1 MSIAIKK
8 MMVKEETKKR
18 FEWMDVLRGLLII
31 SVVIGHSTGKF
42 NGYIY
47 QFHMG
52 AFFLVSGYLAKQK
65 SRSLLETIYHKVLT
79 LFLPVLTSV
88 CILQLVV
95 YGLHRLNIYN
105 MLLGDMQYITLGIV
119 LKEFFLH
126 GTIYVWWLG
135 AAWFVLVLFL
145 ISIIHRALYQ
155 LVDEKYGVVYGILSI
170 CLFLIGYLISKT
182 GAHAWNIDLV
192 LIAQVYYVIGLYLYK
207 YAENVVQKRTW
218 MQAIVLACI
227 TFVIM
232 HIIATKLH
240 FTMDYPSRAFNA
252 PAIDIFMVVN
262 GAIFIYALAMCISKI
277 PFINQVTAYLG
288 RNTLPI
294 LLFHFMAFK
303 ISFYCLYKFGL
314 IPFQDISVFVPS
326 DEVGEKYWWFIA
338 LIAILVS
345 LLIWVIITHIP
356 ILNVLFGQDKTLYK
370 LWYNKL
376 SCNAIWTKIDR
387 QISKIKLPSLA
398 EQQIVRMGTIIA
410 KFHPIMI
417 LCLAAMVLVGIPIA
431 MQGVI
436 LNDEVQ
442 MLQNRAQGIGHL
454 VSHNINAEL
463 QMGRPLRIMAA
474 INASLSF
481 LFSNMT
487 ASRVFQVVI
496 IFVAILSFGY
506 FAWKLLRNIKFS
518 VFVCA
523 FILAFMPITFE
534 HATPN
539 AFNGL
544 VYVPM
549 IELFISLSLFCSYL
563 EQKNK
568 KYIVWSAV
576 LFIISLLGYEFMVT
590 FILLY
595 PLVYIYKR
603 VKGFEIR
610 RILKIFAPVAIF
622 GIAYV
627 AVLYLSSIIMHGSYD
642 GAKFGFV
649 SFRSSMT
656 ILINLFCSAIPGY
669 WLTNKKYQYLYSV
682 YGDLSALSVRAIIL
696 GIVICTILTYTRLHK
711 TNEQK
716 KTYGNVGF
724 GGMVL
729 IGLLFSFLPASAN
742 AVSSIYQ
749 GAVTSE
755 NFTSLP
761 VTSFLYISVCFTIC
775 LILWKLFDKIR
786 NKYAICAI
794 CIIIACCSMP
804 VQAMNDTFAKE
815 QHANFERLMSVDNI
829 FATNTAKNL
838 KYQIVYAEDLYK
850 THNALSIQEGYFDTI
865 AASNGIEGISFVT
878 DKTQPCS
885 IMIFESGINQWTISS
900 GDEAVILSEY
910 RLTGMQTVRLDYDVC
925 EYVEVA
931 DQGKDGDFYYYHFK
945 KNQDGK
951 LVISQEEPFA
961 DIVRTA
967 GSTLA
972 AANIEYGI
980 YQDGWVAPETKLQ
993 IASGSTGVINLMG
1006 TYTQEIKGD
1015 EVISIY
1021 QDQTLLTQYP
1031 VTGQDIEIEIPCHS
1045 DTVAELM
1052 IKCNFSFAAEPPDVR
1067 ELSFQID
1074 DIIVE

>member
-1 MSIAIKK
+1 MEAKKTIAKN
-8 MMVKEETKKR
+8 ESTNR
-18 FEWMDVLRGLLII
+18 FVWMDVLRGLLII

-79 LFLPVLTSV
+79 LFLPVFSSL
-88 CILQLVV
+88 CILQFVT
-95 YGLHRLNIYN
+95 YGLYKFNMYN
-105 MLLGDMQYITLGIV
+105 MFFNDMQYVSFGMV
-119 LKEFFLH
+119 LKEFFLN
-126 GTIYVWWLG
+126 GSIYVWWLG

-155 LVDEKYGVVYGILSI
+155 LLDEKYGIVYGILSI
-170 CLFLIGYLISKT
+170 CLFLIGYSISKS

-192 LIAQVYYVIGLYLYK
+192 LIAQFYYVIGLYLRK

-218 MQAIVLACI
+218 VRPIVLACI

-240 FTMDYPSRAFNA
+240 LTMDYPSRAFNA
-252 PAIDIFMVVN
+252 PAIDVFMVVN

-277 PFINQVTAYLG
+277 PVINQVTAYLG

-303 ISFYCLYKFGL
+303 IPFYVLYKFGSISL
-314 IPFQDISVFVPS
+314 QDISVLVPS
-326 DEVGEKYWWFIA
+326 DEVGKKYWWFIA

-356 ILNVLFGQDKTLYK
+356 VLNVLFGQDKKIYK

-376 SCNAIWTKIDR
+376 SSNAIWTKIDK
-387 QISKIKLPSLA
+387 QISKIKLPSLD
-398 EQQIVRMGTIIA
+398 EIQIVRMKTITI
-410 KFHPIMI
+410 KFHPIII
-417 LCLAAMVLVGIPIA
+417 LCLIAIVLVSIPIV
-431 MQGVI
+431 MQGII

-442 MLQNRAQGIGHL
+442 MFQNREQGFGHML
-454 VSHNINAEL
+454 SNNIDAEL
-463 QMGRPLRIMAA
+463 RMGRPLRIMAA
-474 INASLSF
+474 INTSFSF
-481 LFSNMT
+481 LFLNMT
-487 ASRVFQVVI
+487 ASRIFQMVI
-496 IFVAILSFGY
+496 ISVAILSFGY
-506 FAWKLLRNIKFS
+506 FAWKLLENVKFS

-523 FILAFMPITFE
+523 VILAFMPITFE

-576 LFIISLLGYEFMVT
+576 LLIISLLGYEFMVT

-595 PLVYIYKR
+595 PLVYIYKK

-610 RILKIFAPVAIF
+610 RIPKIFAPVAIF

-627 AVLYLSSIIMHGSYD
+627 AVLYLSSITMHGSYD

-649 SFRSSMT
+649 SLRSSLT

-682 YGDLSALSVRAIIL
+682 YGDLTALSVRTIIL
-696 GIVICTILTYTRLHK
+696 GIVICIILIYVRLYK
-711 TNEQK
+711 ANEEK
-716 KTYGNVGF
+716 KTYGNAGF
-724 GGMVL
+724 LGMVL
-729 IGLLFSFLPASAN
+729 TGLLFSFLPASAN

-749 GAVTSE
+749 GAVTSDH
-755 NFTSLP
+755 FTSLP

-786 NKYAICAI
+786 NKYVLCAICALI
-794 CIIIACCSMP
+794 VCCSMP

-815 QHANFERLMSVDNI
+815 QHANFERLISMNNI
-829 FATNTAKNL
+829 FTTNTAKQL
-838 KYQIVYAEDLYK
+838 KYQVVYTEDLYK
-850 THNALSIQEGYFDTI
+850 THNALAVQEGYFNTI
-865 AASNGIEGISFVT
+865 ASANGIEGISFVT
-878 DKTQPCS
+878 DKMQPCS
-885 IMIFESGINQWTISS
+885 IMIFESGVNQWTITS

-910 RLTGMQTVRLDYDVC
+910 RLTGTQAVRLGYNEC

-931 DQGKDGDFYYYHFK
+931 DQGRDGDFYYYHFK
-945 KNQDGK
+945 KDKDDN
-951 LVISQEEPFA
+951 LVISQEEPFVN
-961 DIVRTA
+961 IVRTA

-972 AANIEYGI
+972 TANIEYGI
-980 YQDGWVAPETKLQ
+980 HQDGWVEPEAKLQ
-993 IASGSTGVINLMG
+993 IATGTTG
-1006 TYTQEIKGD
+1006 TVCLTGIYTQEIKGD
-1015 EVISIY
+1015 EIISIY
-1021 QDQTLLTQYP
+1021 QDQTLLVQYS
-1031 VTGQDIEIEIPCHS
+1031 VTGQDIDMEIPCNPN
-1045 DTVAELM
+1045 TVAELT
-1052 IKCNFSFAAEPPDVR
+1052 IKCNFLFAAEPPDIR
-1067 ELSFQID
+1067 ELSFLILSLDGQ
-1074 DIIVE
+1074 

>member
-8 MMVKEETKKR
+8 TMVREETKKR
-18 FEWMDVLRGLLII
+18 FVWMDILRGLLII

-88 CILQLVV
+88 CILQLAT
-95 YGLHRLNIYN
+95 YGLHKLNIYN
-105 MLLGDMQYITLGIV
+105 MLLGDMQYITFGIV

-126 GTIYVWWLG
+126 GSIYVWWLG

-155 LVDEKYGVVYGILSI
+155 LLDEKYGVVYGILSI
-170 CLFLIGYLISKT
+170 CLFLIGYSISKT

-192 LIAQVYYVIGLYLYK
+192 LIAQFYYVIGLYLCK

-252 PAIDIFMVVN
+252 PAIDVFMVVN

-277 PFINQVTAYLG
+277 PVINWLTAYLG

-303 ISFYCLYKFGL
+303 VSFYFLYKFGL

-326 DEVGEKYWWFIA
+326 DEVGKKYWWFIA

-345 LLIWVIITHIP
+345 LLIWVIIKHIP
-356 ILNVLFGQDKTLYK
+356 ILNVLFGQEKKLYK
-370 LWYNKL
+370 LWYNDL
-376 SCNAIWTKIDR
+376 SCNTIWTKIDK

-398 EQQIVRMGTIIA
+398 GQQIVRMKTIIA

-417 LCLAAMVLVGIPIA
+417 LCLAAMVLVGIPIV
-431 MQGVI
+431 MQGII

-442 MLQNRAQGIGHL
+442 MLQNRVQGFGHL
-454 VSHNINAEL
+454 LSHNINAEL

-487 ASRVFQVVI
+487 ASRVLQVVI

-506 FAWKLLRNIKFS
+506 FVWKLLENVKFS
-518 VFVCA
+518 IFVCA
-523 FILAFMPITFE
+523 VILAFMPITFE
-534 HATPN
+534 CATPN

-576 LFIISLLGYEFMVT
+576 LLIISLLGYEFMVT

-595 PLVYIYKR
+595 PLVYIYKK
-603 VKGFEIR
+603 VKVFDIR
-610 RILKIFAPVAIF
+610 RIVKIFVPVAIF

-627 AVLYLSSIIMHGSYD
+627 AVLYLSSITMHGSYD

-649 SFRSSMT
+649 SLKSSLT

-682 YGDLSALSVRAIIL
+682 YGDLTALSVRAILL
-696 GIVICTILTYTRLHK
+696 GIVICIILIFVRLHK
-711 TNEQK
+711 INEEK
-716 KTYGNVGF
+716 NTYRNAGF
-724 GGMVL
+724 LGMVL
-729 IGLLFSFLPASAN
+729 TGLLFSFLPASAN

-794 CIIIACCSMP
+794 CVLIVCCSMP

-815 QHANFERLMSVDNI
+815 QHANFNRLISMNNI
-829 FATNTAKNL
+829 FTTNTAKNL

-850 THNALSIQEGYFDTI
+850 TNNALAIQEGYFDTI

-885 IMIFESGINQWTISS
+885 IMIFESGVNQWTITS

-910 RLTGMQTVRLDYDVC
+910 RLTGTQAVRLGYNEC

-931 DQGKDGDFYYYHFK
+931 DQGRDGDFYYYHFK
-945 KNQDGK
+945 KDQDGK
-951 LVISQEEPFA
+951 LIINRAEPFA
-961 DIVRTA
+961 DIARTA

-972 AANIEYGI
+972 TANIEYGI
-980 YQDGWVAPETKLQ
+980 YEDGWVAPETKLQ
-993 IASGSTGVINLMG
+993 IATGSTGVISLTG
-1006 TYTQEIKGD
+1006 TYTQAIKGN
-1015 EVISIY
+1015 EVISVY
-1021 QDQTLLTQYP
+1021 QNGELVLEYP
-1031 VTGQDIEIEIPCHS
+1031 VTEKNIEMQISCTPN
-1045 DTVAELM
+1045 TVAQLTLR
-1052 IKCNFSFAAEPPDVR
+1052 CNFSFAAEPPDIR
-1067 ELSFQID
+1067 ELSFLILSLDGQ
-1074 DIIVE
+1074 